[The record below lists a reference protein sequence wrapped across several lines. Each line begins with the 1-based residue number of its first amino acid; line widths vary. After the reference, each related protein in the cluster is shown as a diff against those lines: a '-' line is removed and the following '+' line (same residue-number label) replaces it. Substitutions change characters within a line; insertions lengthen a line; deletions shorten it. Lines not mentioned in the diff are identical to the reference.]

1 MPAREGLERD
11 RVKSGTWRTTHALGR
26 EHQKHAL
33 TYTGEELFGGTSSNP
48 QTGPEGWGS
57 GTEAKQEPRGE
68 DNRKQP
74 SEDEGTMSR
83 AVFPSA
89 TRHSLITCSR
99 DLCWILDASMLSQTF
114 PNPSRLGATF
124 SPNANS

>member
-68 DNRKQP
+68 DNRKQQVKMKAQCRGLSSQVP
-74 SEDEGTMSR
+74 LVTHSSR
-83 AVFPSA
+83 ALGTSA
-89 TRHSLITCSR
+89 G
-99 DLCWILDASMLSQTF
+99 F
-114 PNPSRLGATF
+114 
-124 SPNANS
+124 